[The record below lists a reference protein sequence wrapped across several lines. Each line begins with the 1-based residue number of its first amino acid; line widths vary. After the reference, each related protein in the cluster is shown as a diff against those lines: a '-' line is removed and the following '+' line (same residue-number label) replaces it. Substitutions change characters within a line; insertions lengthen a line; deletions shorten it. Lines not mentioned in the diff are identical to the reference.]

1 MNAPRKALQYFKVD
15 IFSMLHT
22 GHFRKKKIF
31 ILQRKGLNSSRIEW
45 DADGRKVQCCCL
57 PLRSSARE
65 SIELSDTLEI
75 WDTFYCIS
83 FLRSFKLFYHLFF
96 TLDILSGSLF
106 LKHLNII
113 RKYIV
118 RKQQYTAPMMTHEMH
133 KLLFL
138 ILTLYPANGN
148 VSALLLKNGF

>member
-1 MNAPRKALQYFKVD
+1 MHQGKPCNILRLTFFQCYTQG
-15 IFSMLHT
+15 IL
-22 GHFRKKKIF
+22 GKKKIF

-83 FLRSFKLFYHLFF
+83 FLRSFQLFYHLFF

>member
-1 MNAPRKALQYFKVD
+1 MHQGKPCNILRLTFFQCYTQG
-15 IFSMLHT
+15 IL
-22 GHFRKKKIF
+22 GKKKIF
-31 ILQRKGLNSSRIEW
+31 ILQRKGLNSSRFEW

-65 SIELSDTLEI
+65 SIKLSDTMEI

-113 RKYIV
+113 TKYIA
-118 RKQQYTAPMMTHEMH
+118 RKQQYTPPMMAHEMH

-138 ILTLYPANGN
+138 ILTQCTQQMAM
-148 VSALLLKNGF
+148 